1 MMKIQDS
8 FMYAVRNIRTSHLR
22 SWLTIIGVIIGVVAL
37 VVITSVSEGVQ
48 KDITDQLEAFG
59 PNMLIVI
66 PTNIDEGGLESFS
79 GVGQAAMGKLF
90 ERDVEAIKAIPGVKS
105 VGRTNYGRTSIAF
118 KDKELVAAV
127 FGVDVAYMEQYE
139 DYMGIETGRMFR
151 DEEKHVVVLGNDAA
165 NLMFGNRKVAVGN
178 TMKIN
183 DIDYRV
189 IGILERIGTSLSQQD
204 DTVILVP
211 YEDGNELFANQ
222 LSKDEVQFISVEAEE
237 GADVEEIKESI
248 EAKLISYH
256 KVTED
261 EKDFSVITSEFIEE
275 TVGGLL
281 AVLSAFLLLIT
292 LIASLV
298 GARGVANTMF
308 MGVLERTKEIGVLK
322 AVGATEKDIMSIFLV
337 ESGIIGLVGGV
348 LGLIIAVGILYVV
361 GQFDIP
367 YLLSEWII
375 LFALL
380 FSASVGTLAGL
391 IPARQAA
398 RLDAVE
404 ALRK

>member
-1 MMKIQDS
+1 MKLEDS
-8 FMYAVRNIRTSHLR
+8 FMYAMRNVRTSHLR
-22 SWLTIIGVIIGVVAL
+22 SWLTIIGVIIGVIAL
-37 VVITSVSEGVQ
+37 VVITSISEGVQ

-59 PNMLIVI
+59 PNMLIVVPI
-66 PTNIDEGGLESFS
+66 NIDEGGLEGFT

-105 VGRTNYGRTSIAF
+105 VGRSNYGRTSIAF
-118 KDKELVAAV
+118 KDKELVAPV
-127 FGVDVAYMEQYE
+127 FGVDVAFMEQYE

-165 NLMFGNRKVAVGN
+165 NLMFGNKKVAVGN
-178 TMKIN
+178 IIKIN

-189 IGILERIGTSLSQQD
+189 VGILERIGTSLSQQD
-204 DTVILVP
+204 DSSIMVP
-211 YEDGNELFANQ
+211 FEDGNDLFANQ

-237 GADVEEIKESI
+237 GADVEEIKATI

-261 EKDFSVITSEFIEE
+261 EKDFSVITSDFISE
-275 TVGGLL
+275 TVGSLL
-281 AVLSAFLLLIT
+281 TMLSAFLLLIT
-292 LIASLV
+292 LIASFV
-298 GARGVANTMF
+298 GAIGVANTMF

-322 AVGATEKDIMSIFLV
+322 AVGATRRDIMSIFLI
-337 ESGIIGLVGGV
+337 ESMIIGLVGGI
-348 LGLIIAVGILYVV
+348 LGLFIAISILQVAGEFGVPFWLRYRIIGFAVVFAATVGIL
-361 GQFDIP
+361 
-367 YLLSEWII
+367 
-375 LFALL
+375 
-380 FSASVGTLAGL
+380 AGV

-398 RLDAVE
+398 KLDPVE

>member
-1 MMKIQDS
+1 MKLEDS
-8 FMYAVRNIRTSHLR
+8 FAYAVRNVRTSHLR

-37 VVITSVSEGVQ
+37 VVITSISEGVQ

-59 PNMLIVI
+59 PNMLIVVPI
-66 PTNIDEGGLESFS
+66 NIEEGGLESFT
-79 GVGQAAMGKLF
+79 GVGQGAMGKLF
-90 ERDVEAIKAIPGVKS
+90 ERDVEAIKGIPGVKS

-118 KDKELVAAV
+118 RDKELVAPV
-127 FGVDVAYMEQYE
+127 FGIDVSYMEQYE
-139 DYMGIETGRMFR
+139 DYMGVEIGRMFR
-151 DEEKHVVVLGNDAA
+151 DEEKHVTVLGNDAA

-178 TMKIN
+178 TIKIN

-189 IGILERIGTSLSQQD
+189 VGILERIGTSLSQQD
-204 DTVILVP
+204 DSVIMVP
-211 YEDGNELFANQ
+211 YEDGNDLFANQ

-237 GADVEEIKESI
+237 GADVEEIKAAI

-261 EKDFSVITSEFIEE
+261 EKDFSVITSDFISE
-275 TVGGLL
+275 TVGSLL
-281 AVLSAFLLLIT
+281 AMLSAFLLLIT
-292 LIASLV
+292 LIASFV
-298 GARGVANTMF
+298 GAIGIANTMF

-361 GQFDIP
+361 GEFDIP